1 MNSFIDLGEFEA
13 IKVLNG
19 RRTLH
24 CDKNQFCNKMTVS
37 IQTVFE
43 ISLLNIVVL
52 TGKKEYEKWDFR
64 YCTLLYLAIFHEA
77 FGATLMSLADH
88 KALKEEVWILK

>member
-52 TGKKEYEKWDFR
+52 TRKKECEKWDFR
-64 YCTLLYLAIFHEA
+64 YRLLHLAILCAA

-88 KALKEEVWILK
+88 KALKEEAWILK